1 MLESA
6 ARIVTPCY
14 RMPPNDHP
22 GKTHLHLN
30 ENLFAATR
38 EANAR
43 AVASIPA
50 ACFSDLHAY
59 PRNGAAPLQSVI
71 ALHLSLADDAIVV
84 GPGST
89 FLLQHL
95 GQLLLREGDTMLVP
109 DPSWGFYDTIAQ
121 TAGARIARFP
131 LRDLDTGFVY
141 DTDSIHAHIEQHAPT
156 LVLLCSPNNPTGSSL
171 APAAV
176 LELVER
182 HPDTL
187 FVLDQAYHGFND
199 DPGSDVVEAATR
211 RHNLVLV
218 RSFSKFLGLANL
230 RVGYLICHRATAE
243 RLRSLTPVFG
253 LPSFVQTM
261 AADRIADLDL
271 HARIRREFA
280 EVRDWFCK
288 EVEAIPGLTPCR
300 TEANFV
306 LVRHDS
312 RWNDLDTLLLDA
324 GFVVKRVKL
333 RNASNHLRITLADRP
348 TMERVVRVLRDA
360 RGRPMHLTVRQGNE
374 QDWSAIA
381 RLNHDIYCS
390 ELGQHRTN
398 PERVKT
404 DRLHGSNVYFV
415 AYDGDL
421 LIGMVSVTK
430 PGAATISTLQRLPPD
445 HELHAC
451 TGDAAEVRLLAV
463 RPEYRGRGVY
473 DRIVL
478 ALMRYCNQEGI
489 HRILISAIRN
499 NVRLYAAMGF
509 RPVGEPVQEGA
520 AVYQPMQLTR
530 ADFEDSKYRRRTLA
544 CLDAN

>member
-6 ARIVTPCY
+6 ARPVTPY

-22 GKTHLHLN
+22 GKTLLHLN

-38 EANAR
+38 EANAG
-43 AVASIPA
+43 AIGSVPA

-71 ALHLSLADDAIVV
+71 ALHLSLSDDAVVV

-89 FLLQHL
+89 FLLQLL
-95 GQLLLREGDTMLVP
+95 GQRLLHEGDTMLVP

-121 TAGARIARFP
+121 TAGARLARFP
-131 LRDLDTGFVY
+131 LRELETGFVY
-141 DTDSIHAHIEQHAPT
+141 DSDSIHAHIEQHAPS

-171 APAAV
+171 APADV
-176 LELVER
+176 RGLVER

-187 FVLDQAYHGFND
+187 FVLDQAYHGFVD
-199 DPGSDVVEAATR
+199 DPGREVVEAAVR

-218 RSFSKFLGLANL
+218 RTFSKFLGLANL
-230 RVGYLICHRATAE
+230 RIGYLICHRSTAE

-253 LPSFVQTM
+253 LPSFVQTV
-261 AADRIADLDL
+261 AADRIADLEL
-271 HARIRREFA
+271 HASVRREFN
-280 EVRDWFCK
+280 EVRAWFCR
-288 EVEAIPGLTPCR
+288 ELEAIPGLTPCR

-312 RWNDLDTLLLDA
+312 RWHDLDALLLDA
-324 GFVVKRVKL
+324 GFVVKRVQL
-333 RNASNHLRITLADRP
+333 RGASAYLRITLADRA
-348 TMERVVRVLRDA
+348 TMERVVQVIRDA
-360 RGRPMHLTVRQGNE
+360 RGRPVSLIVRQGNE
-374 QDWSAIA
+374 QDWPAIA
-381 RLNHDIYCS
+381 RLNHDIYCA

-398 PERVKT
+398 PERVKV

-415 AYDGDL
+415 AYDRDR
-421 LIGMVSVTK
+421 LIGMVSITR

-445 HELHAC
+445 HELRDR

-509 RPVGEPVQEGA
+509 RTVGEPVQEGA

-530 ADFEDSKYRRRTLA
+530 ADFEESKYRRRTLA
-544 CLDAN
+544 CLDSN